1 MTKHDTPVT
10 FSLKIRYNGQPAQW
24 AVSTPMKL
32 ALYQAD
38 AFTSRLFGGNPAAVI
53 PLDAW
58 LPDAKLQR
66 IALENNLSETAFV
79 VNDGGQLHIRWCTP
93 TVEVALCGH
102 ATLASA
108 HILWT
113 ELGYRDPVL
122 TFQSKSGPLQVRQTG
137 EGVYELDFPSQP
149 AIPVEAAPGLIEAIG
164 ATPEAVLFN
173 TDYVLIFSTEAEVA
187 ALKPNFAQLANVP
200 ARGIIATAPG
210 DACDYVLRF
219 FGPQSGIDEDP
230 VTGSAQTKLIPYWS
244 ERLGKKVLISRQISA
259 RVGEITG
266 TLNGD
271 RVGIAGSAVTYLK
284 GEIWV

>member
-1 MTKHDTPVT
+1 
-10 FSLKIRYNGQPAQW
+10 
-24 AVSTPMKL
+24 MKL

-58 LPDAKLQR
+58 LPDEKLQQ

-79 VNDGGQLHIRWCTP
+79 VNDGSQLHIRWFTP

-122 TFQSKSGPLQVRQTG
+122 TFQSKSGPLRVRQVA

-149 AIPVEAAPGLIEAIG
+149 ASPSEAAPGLIEAIG
-164 ATPEAVLFN
+164 ATPAAVLFN

-210 DACDYVLRF
+210 DTCDYVLRF

-259 RVGEITG
+259 RVGDITG